1 MLQSFE
7 SFAGRYGF
15 AKVAPLLADVAAV
28 EEGGLVSVT
37 ATPDKMEVPSERM
50 TVRVEPLRSLQPPS
64 LPSKGVPKRTSWILP
79 CRSTL
84 TEDPVNLLAPAARH
98 FSCAMVGG
106 SKPRVVLPGR
116 SSQRSIEKKVKPA
129 ALKRVSDA

>member
-50 TVRVEPLRSLQPPS
+50 TVRVEPLRSLQPTS
-64 LPSKGVPKRTSWILP
+64 LPSKGVPDGSCLADPPLLKTLSIALP
-79 CRSTL
+79 L
-84 TEDPVNLLAPAARH
+84 
-98 FSCAMVGG
+98 
-106 SKPRVVLPGR
+106 LPGN
-116 SSQRSIEKKVKPA
+116 SLVPWLEVQSHALCSQA
-129 ALKRVSDA
+129 DLANALLRRR